1 MNRRQVLIAAVLD
14 VALVIVFVLLGK
26 RNHDETANA
35 LGIAAPF
42 VIALAAGWGVV
53 RAWTAPMAMRT
64 GLVLWVVTVAL
75 GMVLRHWVF
84 DRGTA
89 LSFVIVATLV
99 LGTFLVGWRAIAA
112 AAVRSRH
119 ERA

>member
-1 MNRRQVLIAAVLD
+1 MSERRVIIAAVLD
-14 VALVIVFVLLGK
+14 VALVVIFVLLGK
-26 RNHDETANA
+26 RNHDDTANA
-35 LGIAAPF
+35 LTIAAPF
-42 VIALAAGWGVV
+42 VIALAVGWLLT

-75 GMVLRHWVF
+75 GMALRHWVF

-99 LGTFLVGWRAIAA
+99 LGTFLVGWRAVAA